1 MTDRWY
7 QMLAALRAHFAP
19 DADVGDVEQYLAA
32 RGLAR
37 HEIDEVLARFVSQN
51 ASGTAPRVVHIPRPA
66 LRVQG
71 PHERGR
77 FTPDAWGYLL
87 TLYNT
92 SSTGLAVFE
101 TIVERAL
108 HHLDGPITR
117 QDIRLLADE
126 LGVDVDAVPVD
137 HSQLH

>member
-51 ASGTAPRVVHIPRPA
+51 ASGAAPRVVQLSRPA

-92 SSTGLAVFE
+92 ASTGLGIFE

-117 QDIRLLADE
+117 QDIRLLAEE
-126 LGVDVDAVPVD
+126 LGVEVDALPVD